1 MLAAIDS
8 PGDDMQQQQQQIVER
23 RSGNI
28 RLPDFWP
35 SAPAI
40 CSQGPA
46 PFWSVRPSYR
56 EGYVCS
62 CGHCLVTWRHAAR
75 HGPDHQD
82 VYCIGTALKERLLLS
97 HNLLLVQKAAKVL
110 SMLAVWDRRPSQ
122 LLADLLE
129 FCPPVE
135 EISAFFRAIFVQRLT
150 ASVAEPVF
158 FDRIRLLVYFC
169 TGSGSSSR
177 FCFYKKEGFHHKKK
191 N

>member
-1 MLAAIDS
+1 MTLWTSSQTTPSWRCWPPLTVLVMTCNSSSSRLWREGRETSDY
-8 PGDDMQQQQQQIVER
+8 QI
-23 RSGNI
+23 SGLLP
-28 RLPDFWP
+28 RL
-35 SAPAI
+35 
-40 CSQGPA
+40 
-46 PFWSVRPSYR
+46 FWSVRPSYR

-158 FDRIRLLVYFC
+158 L
-169 TGSGSSSR
+169 TGSGS
-177 FCFYKKEGFHHKKK
+177 
-191 N
+191 